1 MIYFRYEVGTPIKR
15 ACVKTICRH
24 LGNPAKRSAKIVT
37 VLPTGKMMEN
47 MRLINVILTLA
58 VTVALSGGQILF
70 KLGATRSSIY
80 EFNFMQFINGYT
92 ILALVLYGG
101 ATLLWM
107 YVLRSA
113 PLNSAYPLVAL
124 SFVFVPIV
132 AHFVLGEAY
141 SLKILMGGLVIV
153 AGVYLANS

>member
-1 MIYFRYEVGTPIKR
+1 
-15 ACVKTICRH
+15 
-24 LGNPAKRSAKIVT
+24 
-37 VLPTGKMMEN
+37 MEN
-47 MRLINVILTLA
+47 VQPINVILTLL

-70 KLGATRSSIY
+70 KLGATRSLSG
-80 EFNFMQFINGYT
+80 EFDFLQLINAYT
-92 ILALVLYGG
+92 IFALVLYGG

-141 SLKILMGGLVIV
+141 SLRILMGGLVIV
-153 AGVYLANS
+153 VGVYLANS